1 MRRPE
6 YTLGGVVFG
15 TKAVLI
21 GSLFYKSDRKVLDHR
36 KGEVDRDALR
46 RELGAVERLKA
57 RTGLDHAI
65 DVIAETP
72 QAMKSYLDLLAETTE
87 QPLLIGGM
95 NEETRMAGYEKV
107 KEIGLAGRCGVNS
120 ISPETT
126 AAELGRIKE
135 CGLRFAILQTMD
147 PSAVYPEDKIRILRD
162 DLMGKCDQ
170 AAVEGMAVDVGVMDF
185 TSVYLAVETIRR
197 AKEIGVL
204 AGCAPSNAAYQP
216 LASNKLTRRSTR
228 AINVALNTMV
238 QTGGADF
245 LIYGPLRAA
254 SYVFEAAAVVEAI
267 KAYGARVRGEKVT
280 DRKNPLFEFLPK
292 LR

>member
-1 MRRPE
+1 
-6 YTLGGVVFG
+6 
-15 TKAVLI
+15 
-21 GSLFYKSDRKVLDHR
+21 
-36 KGEVDRDALR
+36 
-46 RELGAVERLKA
+46 
-57 RTGLDHAI
+57 
-65 DVIAETP
+65 
-72 QAMKSYLDLLAETTE
+72 
-87 QPLLIGGM
+87 
-95 NEETRMAGYEKV
+95 
-107 KEIGLAGRCGVNS
+107 
-120 ISPETT
+120 
-126 AAELGRIKE
+126 
-135 CGLRFAILQTMD
+135 MD

-185 TSVYLAVETIRR
+185 TSVYLAVETIWR